1 MKSSDIA
8 VVVSGLVTCVV
19 AASSA
24 AVVKEVL
31 SKKEDSIP
39 PFGMGTPRAGMGG
52 MGMGMYAGTAGM
64 GGMGSQSM
72 SNMGMGG
79 MPPFTQQS
87 SLQKGLD
94 KVKGIVADA
103 AKKVVD
109 RADVLFSDPKAED
122 KGIFGEP
129 KDGVPNF
136 DDTPFGDLDKK

>member
-64 GGMGSQSM
+64 GGMGG
-72 SNMGMGG
+72 MGMGG
-79 MPPFTQQS
+79 MPPFSQPS
-87 SLQKGLD
+87 ALQKGLD
-94 KVKGIVADA
+94 KVKGVVADA
-103 AKKVVD
+103 AKRVVD
-109 RADVLFSDPKAED
+109 RADVLFSDPKSED

-129 KDGVPNF
+129 KDGVPSF
-136 DDTPFGDLDKK
+136 DETPFGDLDKK